1 MDVAIIESQTGS
13 VVTVVSVDE
22 IFDPGDGLIAV
33 DVTSVVAY
41 AGCTWSEEGGF
52 VEPAKPAPTTD
63 ELIAHA
69 AAKRWQAE
77 TGGIEVGGVPI
88 ATDDRSKQ
96 MIIGAR
102 LAADA
107 DVGWSTTWV
116 AADGSVAVIDAATMI
131 AISNAVLAHVGVCFA
146 VFATVK
152 ADIEAGT
159 ITTTAEIDAA
169 DWPGS

>member
-33 DVTSVVAY
+33 DVTGVVAY

-69 AAKRWQAE
+69 AARRWQVE
-77 TGGIEVGGVPI
+77 TAGITAGGVMV
-88 ATDDRSKQ
+88 ATDDRSKSLI
-96 MIIGAR
+96 MGAR
-102 LAADA
+102 MAADK
-107 DVGWSTTWV
+107 DPGFTTRFKPVGGGFVTV
-116 AADGSVAVIDAATMI
+116 DAPAII
-131 AISNAVLAHVGVCFA
+131 AISDALLAHVAACFA
-146 VFATVK
+146 IEAQVV
-152 ADIEAGT
+152 ADIDAGI

-169 DWPGS
+169 GWPGS